1 MGRLDLLRDR
11 AFRIIDR
18 PGRFSETARKVNEAL
33 GRPLAPAGELADR
46 RAFESGYGDTPAH
59 PERAPR
65 EARGESKDG
74 TAAPVVIFTLDKQR
88 RDADRLA
95 QILTDAEVPFEVR
108 SLENDPAAQAAV
120 RRDSKGYKLP
130 VVFVAGDVVGGRE
143 RLTNL
148 GRAGIR
154 KLVYG

>member
-11 AFRIIDR
+11 AFRFIDR
-18 PGRFSETARKVNEAL
+18 PGRLSETARKVNEAL
-33 GRPLAPAGELADR
+33 GRPLATVDELADR
-46 RAFESGYGDTPAH
+46 RAFDAGYASSDPA
-59 PERAPR
+59 PAAAAAP
-65 EARGESKDG
+65 AAV
-74 TAAPVVIFTLDKQR
+74 AAPVVIFTLDKQK

-95 QILTDAEVPFEVR
+95 QILGDAEVPFEVR
-108 SLENDPAAQAAV
+108 SLENDPAGQAAV

-130 VVFVAGDVVGGRE
+130 VVFVAGDVIGGRE

-154 KLVYG
+154 KLVFGG